1 MLGIIKGLS
10 EGYDDLLDSSVDEE
24 YGIPVF
30 YDDDEM
36 FEYLS
41 EDE

>member
-10 EGYDDLLDSSVDEE
+10 ENYDDLLEEGPEEE

-30 YDDDEM
+30 YDDEEM
-36 FEYLS
+36 YDYLYY
-41 EDE
+41 E